1 MLILINSPKAFA
13 FEAIFNSWKK
23 GKFDQAIDLCV
34 ALDQRLL
41 AKTIR
46 ASRLLDPGYKGH
58 YCSAA
63 MDFLKKNPMWIQR
76 TAIIQKG
83 EALMHR
89 WSASDITAWCDK
101 YPPIS
106 GKAHRLYAMASE
118 KQYAITQKTIFLIR
132 KGWVHG
138 SFSQAE
144 FQDYS
149 TRYGL
154 CLDSK
159 THQDR
164 LSALILEENVP
175 AIRALLPLLNEFHR
189 NKANDCILLLQKDQK
204 SLRIFSSYDSSLMD
218 KDLIYAFFKSHK
230 DSILIPKKSLIL
242 LFNSL
247 SKLNFDLTYSGH
259 WSGLRD
265 VLARAFIAHKDY
277 LRAYRVTSDS
287 TNGNKFLAGWIL
299 LNFLNKPKLALAHF
313 LQMMQS
319 AKSSHIYSKGYYW
332 LAKSFMSLGRNKEA
346 NVAFCR
352 SAFFYNTF
360 YGQLSLTSL
369 RTKRFS
375 DLNSELKKMPLKNYE
390 EMLKVVCLLKQHG
403 RYDIARPMCKVLF
416 SKLTRPEIL
425 YSLDFLAISDNLDN
439 SCHWNYI
446 IGELAAERGVFVTKY
461 LYPQLISLPKNFDES
476 SLVHAVVKQESG
488 FNSKAKSR
496 TNARGL
502 MQILPNTGL
511 GLAKSYSIEASQLDL
526 FDSKINLTIGS
537 LYLKKLLSRYNGN
550 YVLGLAAYNAG
561 PSKVY
566 QWTKNNCKLAENST
580 IFEVADWIEK
590 IPFLATRVYV
600 QGVIASKTVYKALL
614 NGRSSIFIHKDLEP
628 FKAKLVLKM
637 DKKR

>member
-1 MLILINSPKAFA
+1 MLEKPQNTLTR
-13 FEAIFNSWKK
+13 
-23 GKFDQAIDLCV
+23 FDGYCV
-34 ALDQRLL
+34 FD
-41 AKTIR
+41 K
-46 ASRLLDPGYKGH
+46 
-58 YCSAA
+58 CSA
-63 MDFLKKNPMWIQR
+63 
-76 TAIIQKG
+76 
-83 EALMHR
+83 
-89 WSASDITAWCDK
+89 
-101 YPPIS
+101 
-106 GKAHRLYAMASE
+106 LY
-118 KQYAITQKTIFLIR
+118 
-132 KGWVHG
+132 
-138 SFSQAE
+138 
-144 FQDYS
+144 
-149 TRYGL
+149 
-154 CLDSK
+154 
-159 THQDR
+159 
-164 LSALILEENVP
+164 
-175 AIRALLPLLNEFHR
+175 
-189 NKANDCILLLQKDQK
+189 
-204 SLRIFSSYDSSLMD
+204 
-218 KDLIYAFFKSHK
+218 
-230 DSILIPKKSLIL
+230 
-242 LFNSL
+242 
-247 SKLNFDLTYSGH
+247 
-259 WSGLRD
+259 
-265 VLARAFIAHKDY
+265 
-277 LRAYRVTSDS
+277 
-287 TNGNKFLAGWIL
+287 
-299 LNFLNKPKLALAHF
+299 HF